1 MQDWIAATRPRTLAA
16 AFAPLV
22 LATGWLLAHE
32 QFHVLPVGLAALA
45 ALCFQIGCNF
55 VNDVADFER
64 GADQDRVDG
73 DKPQRAVA
81 SGRISSQAM
90 WRAAGLMLGL
100 GEDREEVIATL
111 EALRSVDCQRITL
124 GQYLRPSLAHLPVA
138 RYWTPEEF
146 DDLAEVARE
155 LGFAKVRSG
164 PLVRSSYHAA
174 D

>member
-32 QFHVLPVGLAALA
+32 QFHVLPVGLAAVA

-64 GADQDRVDG
+64 GADQDRADG

-81 SGRISSQAM
+81 SGR
-90 WRAAGLMLGL
+90 
-100 GEDREEVIATL
+100 
-111 EALRSVDCQRITL
+111 
-124 GQYLRPSLAHLPVA
+124 
-138 RYWTPEEF
+138 
-146 DDLAEVARE
+146 
-155 LGFAKVRSG
+155 
-164 PLVRSSYHAA
+164 
-174 D
+174 

>member
-100 GEDREEVIATL
+100 GLGSDSGW
-111 EALRSVDCQRITL
+111 RSRSH
-124 GQYLRPSLAHLPVA
+124 GS
-138 RYWTPEEF
+138 TP
-146 DDLAEVARE
+146 
-155 LGFAKVRSG
+155 RSG
-164 PLVRSSYHAA
+164 SSLRCWRGRIRPVRIPWPTAAPRMRWSS
-174 D
+174 

>member
-32 QFHVLPVGLAALA
+32 QFNVLPVGLAALA

-64 GADQDRVDG
+64 GADQDRVHG
-73 DKPQRAVA
+73 EKPQRAVA
-81 SGRISSQAM
+81 SGRISPQAM

-100 GEDREEVIATL
+100 GVGVDDWVYQGIPLRRCDVYEYVFRHTPVNEDVLSI
-111 EALRSVDCQRITL
+111 Q
-124 GQYLRPSLAHLPVA
+124 
-138 RYWTPEEF
+138 
-146 DDLAEVARE
+146 
-155 LGFAKVRSG
+155 
-164 PLVRSSYHAA
+164 
-174 D
+174 

>member
-81 SGRISSQAM
+81 SGRIASQAM

-100 GEDREEVIATL
+100 GVGIGFWLAFTVSWIF
-111 EALRSVDCQRITL
+111 APL
-124 GQYLRPSLAHLPVA
+124 GVLSAVPQ
-138 RYWTPEEF
+138 
-146 DDLAEVARE
+146 
-155 LGFAKVRSG
+155 
-164 PLVRSSYHAA
+164 
-174 D
+174 